1 MEVFLM
7 KMHLKLLP
15 KPSFAIRYHHLKGDN
30 ALDSW
35 ELSSVFV
42 TAADIPAPVLLPEDR
57 CSRLC
62 SDLHDALHYMYGRG
76 MRPSPATCL

>member
-1 MEVFLM
+1 M
-7 KMHLKLLP
+7 KMLLKLLP
-15 KPSFAIRYHHLKGDN
+15 VASFAIRYHHLKGDI

-42 TAADIPAPVLLPEDR
+42 TAADISVHLLLPDDR

-62 SDLHDALHYMYGRG
+62 SDLHDVFHYLYGQG
-76 MRPSPATCL
+76 MRPSLATRL